1 MGRMRKLA
9 LLGVLAVCAF
19 SLPVHELGPVDDVDI
34 SLLEQDEATRSKEM
48 PAAIKAAM
56 AKVVQAAGQAKKETD
71 NLKSASDKVKAAQA
85 KAADVKKAAAAAVGD
100 AAKKAQS
107 DKKEA
112 ADKVKAAAEK
122 AAKDEQDAKKKE
134 ADQNNAAQKKEEEAK
149 KEARK
154 PQLLTRK
161 RQKT

>member
-100 AAKKAQS
+100 AAKKAQ
-107 DKKEA
+107 
-112 ADKVKAAAEK
+112 
-122 AAKDEQDAKKKE
+122 DEQDAKKKE
-134 ADQNNAAQKKEEEAK
+134 ADQSNAAQKKEEEAK
-149 KEARK
+149 KGAEKKAAAAKKKQARK

-161 RQKT
+161 RQKM

>member
-71 NLKSASDKVKAAQA
+71 DLKSASDKVKAAQA

-100 AAKKAQS
+100 A
-107 DKKEA
+107 
-112 ADKVKAAAEK
+112 EK
-122 AAKDEQDAKKKE
+122 NEQDAKKKE

-149 KEARK
+149 KGAEK
-154 PQLLTRK
+154 K
-161 RQKT
+161 

>member
-85 KAADVKKAAAAAVGD
+85 KAADAKKAAAAAVGD
-100 AAKKAQS
+100 AAKKG
-107 DKKEA
+107 
-112 ADKVKAAAEK
+112 
-122 AAKDEQDAKKKE
+122 
-134 ADQNNAAQKKEEEAK
+134 
-149 KEARK
+149 
-154 PQLLTRK
+154 TK
-161 RQKT
+161 RQKGGCRQGKSSRGESGK

>member
-34 SLLEQDEATRSKEM
+34 SLLEPDEATRSKEM

-56 AKVVQAAGQAKKETD
+56 AKVIQAAGQAKKETD
-71 NLKSASDKVKAAQA
+71 NLKSVSDKVKTAQA
-85 KAADVKKAAAAAVGD
+85 DAAGVKKAAAAAVGD
-100 AAKKAQS
+100 AAKKG
-107 DKKEA
+107 
-112 ADKVKAAAEK
+112 
-122 AAKDEQDAKKKE
+122 
-134 ADQNNAAQKKEEEAK
+134 
-149 KEARK
+149 
-154 PQLLTRK
+154 TK

>member
-100 AAKKAQS
+100 AAKKRH
-107 DKKEA
+107 
-112 ADKVKAAAEK
+112 KA
-122 AAKDEQDAKKKE
+122 
-134 ADQNNAAQKKEEEAK
+134 
-149 KEARK
+149 
-154 PQLLTRK
+154 TK
-161 RQKT
+161 RRLMT

>member
-112 ADKVKAAAEK
+112 DGKVKAAAEK
-122 AAKDEQDAKKKE
+122 AAKDEQDAKKKKLIK
-134 ADQNNAAQKKEEEAK
+134 ATQH
-149 KEARK
+149 
-154 PQLLTRK
+154 RK
-161 RQKT
+161 RKRKQR